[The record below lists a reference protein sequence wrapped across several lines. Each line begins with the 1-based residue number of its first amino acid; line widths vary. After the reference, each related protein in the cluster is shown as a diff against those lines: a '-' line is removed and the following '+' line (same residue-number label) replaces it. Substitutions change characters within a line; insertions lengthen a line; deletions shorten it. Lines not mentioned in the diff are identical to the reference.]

1 MNWEAIGATGEII
14 GALVVFLTFVYL
26 ALQIR
31 QNTHATRAASHHAVT
46 DALNQ
51 LNLALATDEVV
62 ASIWVNGMNDRSSL
76 TDIQRE
82 RMAPRGAVRDTASVA
97 STQAVSVRT
106 RRHERMG
113 KSARIQRGSR
123 HLGRDQGT
131 KKTAQRLQ
139 QNRNRTTVSEGE
151 NQVSR
156 AAVVQRFPLHLME
169 DYCATSNGKH
179 CQSSGVTTSAAALNG
194 VQSGL

>member
-82 RMAPRGAVRDTASVA
+82 RYDALLRAYLHACDTMYYQAQVGVGDNGLWKAEERYLAV
-97 STQAVSVRT
+97 
-106 RRHERMG
+106 
-113 KSARIQRGSR
+113 I
-123 HLGRDQGT
+123 L
-131 KKTAQRLQ
+131 
-139 QNRNRTTVSEGE
+139 
-151 NQVSR
+151 
-156 AAVVQRFPLHLME
+156 
-169 DYCATSNGKH
+169 TSNGGRDWFEENSFSISPSFNTALLEIIEQYKI
-179 CQSSGVTTSAAALNG
+179 SLTDTLSARYNNTKNPGAT
-194 VQSGL
+194 GLA

>member
-82 RMAPRGAVRDTASVA
+82 RYDALLRAYMHACDTMYYQAQVGAGDNGLWKAEERYLAVILTSPGGKDWFEENSFSISPGFKTALLEIIEQYETSLTDNLAVRYNNAKDS
-97 STQAVSVRT
+97 
-106 RRHERMG
+106 
-113 KSARIQRGSR
+113 SA
-123 HLGRDQGT
+123 T
-131 KKTAQRLQ
+131 KNT
-139 QNRNRTTVSEGE
+139 
-151 NQVSR
+151 
-156 AAVVQRFPLHLME
+156 
-169 DYCATSNGKH
+169 
-179 CQSSGVTTSAAALNG
+179 
-194 VQSGL
+194 